1 MYGGRSHKRL
11 HQACENCRRKK
22 TRCPGERP
30 ACSSCTRLS
39 KTCTY
44 PEIRGNPLAS
54 GSQNGSSSTD
64 TVRVADDAK
73 LEFNRPNSDMDSF
86 ATRIS
91 ANSGQ
96 SQDWQLPLSPSIDM
110 DSSPTVRKVRINWST
125 ESSCWLTSRNSLLP
139 PRDVLEDVVDAYF
152 QYCHKQ
158 PLWLFNREDFSSIQD
173 CSEETLLT
181 LLALASCHSKHP
193 FFEGRLHELSQT
205 YAQAAREGIMQ
216 QVGEGKVS
224 ITTIQNLCI
233 LTLANIQA
241 NITTLAYLHVGIAVT
256 VAKCSNLD
264 VETCA
269 LADFGSRAETR
280 RRVFW
285 SLHLLQQMYGHQSFT
300 TDILQDITRPQYIAT
315 HADPRKSFNEMPPAI
330 PREEISGQ
338 DETTSADKKSG
349 TWAYMIQTSTLW
361 GEVRT
366 YVKQWAQQT
375 NNAPPPW
382 SIESGYAVINAYLMD
397 SETKFPDR
405 HRFDSA
411 RFTDQESR
419 HLQSNRGYW
428 SPWVYQQFAHHTI
441 HNMLNH
447 PFLYSSRPQQS
458 AQLGVPNTFWKTSS
472 ELAFIHS
479 TWVARLIEMV
489 VHKEYRVSDPFIGHY
504 GWGTT
509 SSPQTRSLFDGSSLF
524 PEDNTDDGEDIVEI
538 DNFHS
543 PTVEVS
549 LGNGQALPPQ
559 SGRRRTRSGQGT
571 QEAQANL
578 LAQSS
583 SIPEASGGSTEH
595 TPLASWPMS
604 LDMAYDPFFQF
615 QDSGGPFFGTWEVGN
630 L

>member
-1 MYGGRSHKRL
+1 MDNS
-11 HQACENCRRKK
+11 
-22 TRCPGERP
+22 T
-30 ACSSCTRLS
+30 T
-39 KTCTY
+39 
-44 PEIRGNPLAS
+44 AS
-54 GSQNGSSSTD
+54 
-64 TVRVADDAK
+64 
-73 LEFNRPNSDMDSF
+73 
-86 ATRIS
+86 I
-91 ANSGQ
+91 
-96 SQDWQLPLSPSIDM
+96 
-110 DSSPTVRKVRINWST
+110 
-125 ESSCWLTSRNSLLP
+125 LP
-139 PRDVLEDVVDAYF
+139 PSDVLEDVIHAYF

-158 PLWLFNREDFSSIQD
+158 PLWLFNREDFSLVQD
-173 CSEETLLT
+173 CNEETLLT
-181 LLALASCHSKHP
+181 LLALASCHSKNP
-193 FFEGRLHELSQT
+193 FFHGRLHELTES

-224 ITTIQNLCI
+224 ITTIQNLCM
-233 LTLANIQA
+233 LTLANIQS
-241 NITTLAYLHVGIAVT
+241 NKTTLAYLHVGMAIT
-256 VAKCSNLD
+256 LAKCSNLD

-269 LADFGSRAETR
+269 LDDFG
-280 RRVFW
+280 
-285 SLHLLQQMYGHQSFT
+285 MYGHQSFT
-300 TDILQDITRPQYIAT
+300 TDILQDVTKPQYIAT
-315 HADPRKSFNEMPPAI
+315 YTDPRKSVNEMPPAI
-330 PREEISGQ
+330 PHEDISGQ
-338 DETTSADKKSG
+338 DETTSADQKSG

-419 HLQSNRGYW
+419 QLQINRGYW
-428 SPWVYQQFAHHTI
+428 SP
-441 HNMLNH
+441 
-447 PFLYSSRPQQS
+447 PQQS

-489 VHKEYRVSDPFIGHY
+489 VHKEYRVSDPFIGHCAAIAATIHIY
-504 GWGTT
+504 FCRAADKTTREAALDRLAKCVAFLAELALLWPSCRWLHERLQSLIRAAFEIDPEQERDQEVPPPRTISINTRLMWDILLYNSGAYRGTA

-543 PTVEVS
+543 PTVEVI

-559 SGRRRTRSGQGT
+559 PGRRRTRSGQGT
-571 QEAQANL
+571 QESQANL

-583 SIPEASGGSTEH
+583 SMPEPCGGSTQH

>member
-1 MYGGRSHKRL
+1 M
-11 HQACENCRRKK
+11 A
-22 TRCPGERP
+22 
-30 ACSSCTRLS
+30 
-39 KTCTY
+39 
-44 PEIRGNPLAS
+44 
-54 GSQNGSSSTD
+54 
-64 TVRVADDAK
+64 
-73 LEFNRPNSDMDSF
+73 
-86 ATRIS
+86 
-91 ANSGQ
+91 
-96 SQDWQLPLSPSIDM
+96 
-110 DSSPTVRKVRINWST
+110 
-125 ESSCWLTSRNSLLP
+125 
-139 PRDVLEDVVDAYF
+139 
-152 QYCHKQ
+152 
-158 PLWLFNREDFSSIQD
+158 
-173 CSEETLLT
+173 
-181 LLALASCHSKHP
+181 
-193 FFEGRLHELSQT
+193 
-205 YAQAAREGIMQ
+205 
-216 QVGEGKVS
+216 
-224 ITTIQNLCI
+224 
-233 LTLANIQA
+233 
-241 NITTLAYLHVGIAVT
+241 TLAYLHVGMAIT
-256 VAKCSNLD
+256 LAKCANLD

-269 LADFGSRAETR
+269 LDDFGSRAETR

-419 HLQSNRGYW
+419 HLQNNRGYW
-428 SPWVYQQFAHHTI
+428 SPWVYQQFAYHTI

-489 VHKEYRVSDPFIGHY
+489 VHKEYRVSDPFIGHCAAIAATIHIY
-504 GWGTT
+504 FCRAADKTT
-509 SSPQTRSLFDGSSLF
+509 REAALDRLTKCVAFLAELALLWPSCRWL
-524 PEDNTDDGEDIVEI
+524 
-538 DNFHS
+538 
-543 PTVEVS
+543 VS
-549 LGNGQALPPQ
+549 
-559 SGRRRTRSGQGT
+559 RTMIHLYFTG
-571 QEAQANL
+571 
-578 LAQSS
+578 
-583 SIPEASGGSTEH
+583 TEH
-595 TPLASWPMS
+595 
-604 LDMAYDPFFQF
+604 
-615 QDSGGPFFGTWEVGN
+615 
-630 L
+630 